1 MNTKLM
7 GIVLVAFLF
16 VMGCSSTKNADV
28 GVAGQDMMVPAPE
41 NANVQE
47 TIVSDTQIEDGS
59 VDGQPAKPPVEM
71 IRQEGTL
78 SGSDAPV
85 KELRITAYNFGFDV
99 EPITINKGDTVK
111 VIVTS
116 REGTHG
122 FALPDFGISI
132 KPVSPGEE
140 KTAEFVAD
148 KAGEFTYFCNVPCG
162 AGHQSMRGNIVVT

>member
-122 FALPDFGISI
+122 ITQGAHYGNHRAGWI
-132 KPVSPGEE
+132 VPGR
-140 KTAEFVAD
+140 APAFQ
-148 KAGEFTYFCNVPCG
+148 GLRG
-162 AGHQSMRGNIVVT
+162 AWHHPSSLDLQHQPH